1 MHRKVLCL
9 LKPLPAR
16 AGLNVLTVV
25 WLMWRKLSGNSRMY
39 HATPLFV
46 PSGGSGGSSEL
57 DGLRSDSGSGVRTG
71 SESGMEAGGG
81 ILLEINWR
89 WLEVFQLARSDSGSR
104 VRTADQEF
112 GYSKLTVYYEFPS
125 SRNPFSIDKARFWLV
140 GFVKIFMKG
149 PFVAWIG

>member
-1 MHRKVLCL
+1 M
-9 LKPLPAR
+9 
-16 AGLNVLTVV
+16 
-25 WLMWRKLSGNSRMY
+25 
-39 HATPLFV
+39 
-46 PSGGSGGSSEL
+46 
-57 DGLRSDSGSGVRTG
+57 RTG
-71 SESGMEAGGG
+71 SESGVEAGGG

-112 GYSKLTVYYEFPS
+112 GYTKLTVYYECPS
-125 SRNPFSIDKARFWLV
+125 SRNPFLRNPFSIDKARFWLV

>member
-9 LKPLPAR
+9 LKPLPLH
-16 AGLNVLTVV
+16 AGLNVYKVF
-25 WLMWRKLSGNSRMY
+25 WLMWRKLSGNSRM
-39 HATPLFV
+39 LFV
-46 PSGGSGGSSEL
+46 PRGGSGGSSEL